1 MIADVEKTKG
11 AVQGF
16 WNIVKANLRNFS
28 MFLVLG
34 LIMIGFAFLTGGVN
48 LNPRNFTYIFIQNS
62 YILILA
68 VGMLLVIVVG
78 NIDLSVGSLTGFM
91 GSVAVILFNRTGMGL
106 LPTAVLTVLIGLLVG
121 AYQGYW
127 IAFVKIPAFIVTLSG
142 MLLFRGMNYII
153 THVTPVTPR
162 TDVFKEMASGTID
175 VVRTKAPW
183 AVSLFRPAQGE
194 VHLLPLIIGVLI
206 VVYIIVMSI
215 SDRRNKLKN
224 EFQTLPMSYFLIKLV
239 AISAIILL
247 LSVQF
252 ARYRGLPTI
261 VAVLG
266 VTAVIFTF
274 ITKSTIFGRYIFAVG
289 GNQRSAKLSG
299 INSERV
305 VFSVHVI
312 MGGLCGLAG
321 MAFAGYMNSALP
333 DAGKDFE
340 LEAIAAC
347 FIGGASTTGGIGT
360 IIGAIMGGLVMGTI
374 NNHMSI
380 MNIGANWQYVVKALV
395 LLLAVWYDLFARK
408 KAGVA

>member
-1 MIADVEKTKG
+1 MLEERATSR
-11 AVQGF
+11 VQTF
-16 WNIVKANLRNFS
+16 ANIIKANLRNFS
-28 MFLVLG
+28 MFLILG
-34 LIMIGFAFLTGGVN
+34 LIMAGFGFLTHGVN
-48 LNPRNFTYIFIQNS
+48 LNPRNFTYIFVQNS

-68 VGMLLVIVVG
+68 VGMLLVILVG
-78 NIDLSVGSLTGFM
+78 NIDLSVGSLSGFM
-91 GSVAVILFNRTGMGL
+91 GSVAVILFNRFGVGFVPTVILTIIVGL
-106 LPTAVLTVLIGLLVG
+106 CVG
-121 AYQGYW
+121 AFQGYW
-127 IAFVKIPAFIVTLSG
+127 IAFVKIPAFIVTLAG
-142 MLLFRGMNYII
+142 MLLFRGLNYII
-153 THVTPVTPR
+153 TNVTPVTPR

-175 VVRTKAPW
+175 LGTIKAPW
-183 AVSLFRPAQGE
+183 ALALFNPAQGE
-194 VHLLPLIIGVLI
+194 VHLLPLVLGCLI
-206 VVYIIVMSI
+206 VAYIVVAGMV
-215 SDRRNKLKN
+215 DRRNKTRN
-224 EFQTLPMSYFLIKLV
+224 ELHTLPMSYFVIKLV
-239 AISAIILL
+239 AMSAIIVLL
-247 LSVQF
+247 CVQF

-261 VAVLG
+261 AGILG
-266 VTAVIFTF
+266 VTAVVFTF
-274 ITKSTIFGRYIFAVG
+274 ITKNTIFGRYIYAVG

-305 VFSVHVI
+305 VFLVHVI

-360 IIGAIMGGLVMGTI
+360 ILGAIMGGLVMGTI

-408 KAGVA
+408 KAGIA

>member
-1 MIADVEKTKG
+1 MIADVEKTKVAG
-11 AVQGF
+11 QGF

-91 GSVAVILFNRTGMGL
+91 GSVAVILFNRTGLGIV
-106 LPTAVLTVLIGLLVG
+106 PTAVLTVLIGLIVG

-142 MLLFRGMNYII
+142 MLLFRGLNYII

-175 VVRTKAPW
+175 VVRTKAQW
-183 AVSLFRPAQGE
+183 AVTFFKPAQGE
-194 VHLLPLIIGVLI
+194 VHLFPLIIGILI
-206 VVYIIVMSI
+206 VLYIVFMSI
-215 SDRRNKLKN
+215 ADRRNKIKN
-224 EFQTLPMSYFLIKLV
+224 DFQTLPMSYFLIKLV
-239 AISAIILL
+239 ALSAIILL

-266 VTAVIFTF
+266 VTAVVFTF

-305 VFSVHVI
+305 VFAVHVI

-360 IIGAIMGGLVMGTI
+360 VIGAIMGGLVMGTI